1 MIISQNIF
9 AFILKIYYIFIVDSG
24 IIIKNGAFMKIKINK
39 AVVIII
45 CVFLLH
51 GDSSK
56 ENSRMAVFYNYK

>member
-1 MIISQNIF
+1 
-9 AFILKIYYIFIVDSG
+9 
-24 IIIKNGAFMKIKINK
+24 MKIKINK

-56 ENSRMAVFYNYK
+56 ETAEWLFFYNYK

>member
-1 MIISQNIF
+1 
-9 AFILKIYYIFIVDSG
+9 
-24 IIIKNGAFMKIKINK
+24 MKIKINK

-56 ENSRMAVFYNYK
+56 EKTAEWLFFIITNK

>member
-1 MIISQNIF
+1 
-9 AFILKIYYIFIVDSG
+9 
-24 IIIKNGAFMKIKINK
+24 MKIKKINK

-56 ENSRMAVFYNYK
+56 NSRMAVFYNYK

>member
-1 MIISQNIF
+1 
-9 AFILKIYYIFIVDSG
+9 
-24 IIIKNGAFMKIKINK
+24 MKIKINK

-56 ENSRMAVFYNYK
+56 KKTAEWLFFIITNK

>member
-1 MIISQNIF
+1 
-9 AFILKIYYIFIVDSG
+9 
-24 IIIKNGAFMKIKINK
+24 MKIKINK

-56 ENSRMAVFYNYK
+56 ENSRMAVFIITNK

>member
-1 MIISQNIF
+1 
-9 AFILKIYYIFIVDSG
+9 
-24 IIIKNGAFMKIKINK
+24 MKIKINK

-56 ENSRMAVFYNYK
+56 KTAEWLFL

>member
-9 AFILKIYYIFIVDSG
+9 AFILKIYYIFIVDFG
-24 IIIKNGAFMKIKINK
+24 IIKNGAFMKIKINK

-56 ENSRMAVFYNYK
+56 ENSRMAVFIITNK

>member
-9 AFILKIYYIFIVDSG
+9 AFILKIYYIFIVDFG
-24 IIIKNGAFMKIKINK
+24 IIIKWSLYENKINK

-56 ENSRMAVFYNYK
+56 ENSRMAVFL

>member
-1 MIISQNIF
+1 
-9 AFILKIYYIFIVDSG
+9 
-24 IIIKNGAFMKIKINK
+24 MKIKINK

-56 ENSRMAVFYNYK
+56 TAEWLFL